1 MEITAGLVKELR
13 EKTGVGMMDCKKAL
27 ANTNGN
33 FEEAIK
39 YLREKGLSAAS
50 KKSDRATQEGR
61 VFTAVSAD
69 NTQGIIVEVNCE
81 TDFVANNQA
90 FLDLGNGIAEALL
103 NSSAS
108 SLDEVAALT
117 VNGKSLN
124 EVLSEAVLKL
134 GENITVKRF
143 ERFSQAGQLASY
155 IHMNGKIG
163 VLVSFNGEVEAGL
176 GRDIAM
182 QIAASQPLYV
192 RQEEVPAAEIE
203 KESEIIRNQALNEG
217 KPAAILDK
225 VVAGKISKFFKDICL
240 VEQAFIKD
248 QDKTIKQLLTGS
260 TTVVKFSRYSL
271 N

>member
-1 MEITAGLVKELR
+1 MEISASLVKDLR

-27 ANTNGN
+27 AHSNGN

-50 KKSDRATQEGR
+50 KKSDRATQEGK
-61 VFTAVSAD
+61 VFTALSAD
-69 NTQGIIVEVNCE
+69 STQGVIVEVNCE

-90 FLDLGNGIAEALL
+90 FLDLGTGIAEALL
-103 NSSAS
+103 NSSIS
-108 SLDEVAALT
+108 TLDGLAALSIQ
-117 VNGKSLN
+117 GKAVI

-134 GENITVKRF
+134 GENISVKRF
-143 ERFSQAGQLASY
+143 DRFTQAGQLASY

-163 VLVSFNGEVEAGL
+163 VLVSFNGSVDPTL

-192 RQEEVPAAEIE
+192 CQEEVPAAEVE
-203 KESEIIRNQALNEG
+203 RESDIIRNQAINEG

-240 VEQAFIKD
+240 IEQVFIKD
-248 QDKTIKQLLTGS
+248 QDKTIKQLLSGS